1 MKKSPKSQV
10 SSRPGFCAASV
21 LVMAVGHAS
30 VAMGQQYS
38 VQSGAG
44 PWPMVPQDCGVLQT
58 SSTAPLTLSGCAP
71 EGGCAGWNVN
81 YATGEITVH
90 TASIEHTSH
99 GWTRPGWNSCGNGW
113 PYGQTGIF
121 RHDDIVISG
130 PAPTVAVSY
139 QLDYEFIMEM
149 VHVIPDD
156 VPWAG
161 VLRARLLS
169 LPLTGHTADTYVQV
183 LAKSPGSNPMHEI
196 VINNNSLGGDLE
208 QLGQWKWRF
217 SGRYISPAVN
227 VSTGVPLQNFSIRV
241 DAENSPSGQT
251 GTWAGNFN
259 FDSYL
264 TVNVSLPVGEPVFI
278 LPDGFTANSATMGLV
293 NNIITPAPCPG
304 DITGNGM
311 VDLDDFIILAG
322 NFGSGPGM
330 TPQQGDLNGDGFV
343 DLDDFIILAG
353 NFGNNCN

>member
-1 MKKSPKSQV
+1 M
-10 SSRPGFCAASV
+10 
-21 LVMAVGHAS
+21 
-30 VAMGQQYS
+30 
-38 VQSGAG
+38 
-44 PWPMVPQDCGVLQT
+44 
-58 SSTAPLTLSGCAP
+58 
-71 EGGCAGWNVN
+71 N

-113 PYGQTGIF
+113 PYLQTGIF

-130 PAPTVAVSY
+130 PAPTVAASY

-169 LPLTGHTADTYVQV
+169 LPLTGHTADTYVWV
-183 LAKSPGSNPMHEI
+183 LPQYHPPGHEI
-196 VINNNSLGGDLE
+196 VISNPLGGDVE
-208 QLGQWKWRF
+208 QIGPTKWRF

-278 LPDGFTANSATMGLV
+278 LPDDFTANSATMGLV
-293 NNIITPAPCPG
+293 NNIIAPP
-304 DITGNGM
+304 
-311 VDLDDFIILAG
+311 
-322 NFGSGPGM
+322 
-330 TPQQGDLNGDGFV
+330 
-343 DLDDFIILAG
+343 
-353 NFGNNCN
+353 